1 MSIITILLFF
11 AVGTLVEMLGLVWIS
26 SSFIGSLNMISITM
40 FSFLIGIVVG
50 RAYGNVWF
58 DKIQWHLKSGTLP
71 EDEIVDGCVMN
82 LASMML
88 LTPGIF
94 SDFIGFIIIT
104 PVTRGPFKALVLWM
118 MKKKIARGEPWF
130 FFKDAH

>member
-1 MSIITILLFF
+1 MSITILLFF

-26 SSFIGSLNMISITM
+26 SSFIGSLNTISITM

-50 RAYGNVWF
+50 RAYGKVWF

-71 EDEIVDGCVMN
+71 EDEIVDGAVMT
-82 LASMML
+82 LASLML
-88 LTPGIF
+88 LTPGVF
-94 SDFIGFIIIT
+94 SDLIGFIIIT
-104 PVTRGPFKALVLWM
+104 PFTRAPFKSLALWM

>member
-11 AVGTLVEMLGLVWIS
+11 AVGTLVEMLGLVWI

-50 RAYGNVWF
+50 RAYGPSWF

-71 EDEIVDGCVMN
+71 GDEIVDGTVMT

-88 LTPGIF
+88 LTPGVF
-94 SDFIGFIIIT
+94 SDLIGFIIIT
-104 PVTRGPFKALVLWM
+104 PFARGPFKALALWM